1 MSVKGGNNM
10 EEKENT
16 LAYEIL
22 QDMKKQNK
30 RIFILA
36 MIVISLLFIYI
47 GYDRYKDSIN
57 DNGIE
62 AQQQITNSEN
72 SKANQDVK

>member
-1 MSVKGGNNM
+1 M
-10 EEKENT
+10 EENGKT

-22 QDMKKQNK
+22 QDMKNQNK
-30 RIFILA
+30 RMFILA
-36 MIVISLLFIYI
+36 IIVISLLFIYI

-72 SKANQDVK
+72 SKASQDVK

>member
-1 MSVKGGNNM
+1 VSVEGGNSM

-22 QDMKKQNK
+22 QDMKRQNK

-72 SKANQDVK
+72 

>member
-1 MSVKGGNNM
+1 M
-10 EEKENT
+10 EEKENTT

>member
-1 MSVKGGNNM
+1 M
-10 EEKENT
+10 EEKENNT

-57 DNGIE
+57 DTDSVEDKVYQYFCNIPKE
-62 AQQQITNSEN
+62 
-72 SKANQDVK
+72 D

>member
-1 MSVKGGNNM
+1 M
-10 EEKENT
+10 EENGKT

-22 QDMKKQNK
+22 QDMKNQNK
-30 RIFILA
+30 RMFILA
-36 MIVISLLFIYI
+36 IIVISLLFIYI

>member
-1 MSVKGGNNM
+1 M

-57 DNGIE
+57 DTGIE

>member
-1 MSVKGGNNM
+1 M
-10 EEKENT
+10 EENGKT

-22 QDMKKQNK
+22 QDMKNQNK
-30 RIFILA
+30 RMFILA
-36 MIVISLLFIYI
+36 IIVISLLFIYI

-57 DNGIE
+57 DNGVE

-72 SKANQDVK
+72 SKASQDVK